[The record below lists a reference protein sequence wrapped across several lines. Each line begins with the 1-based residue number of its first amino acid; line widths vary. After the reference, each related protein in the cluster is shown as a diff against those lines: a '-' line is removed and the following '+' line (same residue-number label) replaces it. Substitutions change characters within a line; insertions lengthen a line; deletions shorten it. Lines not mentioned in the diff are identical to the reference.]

1 MEKCV
6 YCGKEIPD
14 GGVCGCKEAME
25 AAANGNAARTV
36 DAGEVSDKKS
46 KKKKKKD
53 GEKSGKK
60 IKVILIL
67 CLIAALVI
75 VILGFMLH
83 WSIER
88 KKPVKNYVKG
98 LNQSNAEMMVNAMY
112 TTDFID
118 KTAGDLRAQGKIW
131 EDNIRDYGKAI
142 QDEKE
147 SSGFKKAKVKFLGK
161 EKVKGDMLSSLK
173 GYYKVF
179 SGQDIKKAYKF
190 DVEFTVKAKKG
201 KNVKTGVIYVVK
213 TKDEGWKFC
222 PLGDTTGL
230 SDYFTL

>member
-25 AAANGNAARTV
+25 AAANGNTARTA
-36 DAGEVSDKKS
+36 DADEASDKKS
-46 KKKKKKD
+46 RKKKKNDK
-53 GEKSGKK
+53 EKSGKK

-67 CLIAALVI
+67 CLILAAALVI
-75 VILGFMLH
+75 LGFFIH
-83 WSIER
+83 WSLER
-88 KKPVKNYVKG
+88 KKPVKQYIKG
-98 LNQSNAEMMVNAMY
+98 LNQSSAEMMVNAMY
-112 TTDFID
+112 TQDYID
-118 KTAGDLRAQGKIW
+118 KMAGDLRAQGKIW

-147 SSGFKKAKVKFLGK
+147 SSGFKKAKIKFLDG

-230 SDYFTL
+230 SDYFKL